1 MTIRDIRTILL
12 LVIRNIRIRKEV
24 KGNERNIESKN
35 NAIIYSNSV
44 VVMLVFS
51 LGGGRMTRFIKEEP
65 VYEYEF
71 IYNGEKMIAD
81 RCDSRFCI
89 KDGQTYENVQWTRQ
103 IVGYEDV
110 EYTPPFLPLLIFF
123 WILLVLLSLLIF
135 INEVKN
141 DN

>member
-1 MTIRDIRTILL
+1 MTKFIR
-12 LVIRNIRIRKEV
+12 
-24 KGNERNIESKN
+24 
-35 NAIIYSNSV
+35 
-44 VVMLVFS
+44 
-51 LGGGRMTRFIKEEP
+51 EEP

-71 IYNGEKMIAD
+71 IYNGEKMTAD
-81 RCDSRFCI
+81 RCDSRLCI

-110 EYTPPFLPLLIFF
+110 EYIPPFLPLLIFF
-123 WILLVLLSLLIF
+123 WILLFLLSLLIF